1 MTDGEPRGYEQ
12 LKAGVTGEAIL
23 DAIRRSGYPLQAEI
37 SNILEAA
44 ISGMEM
50 RARTQEEWAY
60 LDKDSDTVR
69 ALDIFAEIYLTDDEV
84 MKRTFTSHLHMLI
97 ECKQSEL
104 PYVFFLRG
112 SPPGFSADFPEIAG
126 INRDLKMFTQDND
139 LDPLGE
145 HSVALSVYDALAF
158 YDFPTFEK
166 PPFFAIS
173 LAKAARRGGSKL
185 ELTGEDAYRSLTLP
199 LLKAAD
205 HLKSIM
211 GSTGKPSTHPR
222 CSLIAPIAVVD
233 APMIGVLYHEGKNL
247 MISLPWV
254 RMSYLEPGNDRDG
267 WGGRTD
273 SDVRHYDVIHKDF
286 LEQYM
291 KALVRDAKDAALRIE
306 ENSTVVVKGAGI
318 LPDREDNEY
327 EILEELEDDRLEYA
341 ERQPIGRVMKE
352 PAHAGITFKDGI
364 SLPDENVILTM
375 RIGDDL

>member
-1 MTDGEPRGYEQ
+1 MADGEPRGYEQ

-23 DAIRRSGYPLQAEI
+23 DAIRRSGYPLQAQI
-37 SNILEAA
+37 SNILEVA
-44 ISGMEM
+44 ITDMEM
-50 RARTQEEWAY
+50 RTRIQEEWAY

-69 ALDIFAEIYLTDDEV
+69 ALDIFAEIYLTDDTTT
-84 MKRTFTSHLHMLI
+84 KRTFTPHLHMLI

-104 PYVFFLRG
+104 PYIFFLRN
-112 SPPGFSADFPEIAG
+112 SPPGLSAEFPEIAG
-126 INRDLKMFTQDND
+126 IKRDLKMFRKIDAI
-139 LDPLGE
+139 DPLGE

-166 PPFFAIS
+166 PPFYAIS

-205 HLKSIM
+205 HLKSILR
-211 GSTGKPSTHPR
+211 GAGKPSTPPR
-222 CSLIAPIAVVD
+222 CSLVAPVAVVD
-233 APMIGVLYHEGKNL
+233 APMIGVLYHEGRNL

-254 RMSYLEPGNDRDG
+254 RMSYLEPGNERDG

-286 LEQYM
+286 LKQYTR
-291 KALVRDAKDAALRIE
+291 ALVRDSKAAALRIE
-306 ENSTVVVKGAGI
+306 ENSTVVMTGVGI
-318 LPDREDNEY
+318 LPGREDDEY
-327 EILEELEDDRLEYA
+327 AILEELEGDRLKYA

-352 PAHAGITFKDGI
+352 SGHAGITFNDGI
-364 SLPDENVILTM
+364 SLPDEAVILNM
-375 RIGDDL
+375 RIGDEL